1 MPEQREGVIL
11 TLNSGSSSVKFAL
24 YRVGAAEELTVGGS
38 LDRIGLGDG
47 RFRAE
52 RCREVLTDQTLA
64 LPNHD
69 AALTV
74 LLRWLHDQRPGPAV
88 TAVGHRVVQG
98 GPHHTRPQRI
108 TPAILDDLRRLVPL
122 APNHLPS
129 EIAGIEAV
137 ARSFPHLPQVA
148 CFDTAF
154 HRAMPDL
161 ARRLAL
167 PRHLYDEG
175 VQRYGFHGLSY
186 QYIVEELRRA
196 AGAEASGRV
205 VIAHL
210 GNGASLA
217 AVRDGRPV
225 DTTMGLTPLGGLV
238 MGTRCGDLDPG
249 VVLYLLREKGMS
261 PDAVDE
267 LLNKRS
273 GLLGVSDISPDMKDL
288 LDREASDPRA
298 AEAVGL
304 FCRQARKFVA
314 AMAAAA
320 GGLDT
325 LVFTAG
331 IGEHSPPVRAR
342 LCEGLDFLGVRID
355 PARNAANAPIISP
368 DAPPVTVRVMKTNEE
383 LMIARQT
390 FAVVGG
396 LA

>member
-38 LDRIGLGDG
+38 MDRIGVSDG
-47 RFRAE
+47 TFRAV
-52 RCREVLTDQTLA
+52 RGREVLTDQTLA

-74 LLRWLHDQRPGPAV
+74 LLRWLHDHRSGPPV

-98 GPHHTRPQRI
+98 GPHHTRPQQI
-108 TPAILDDLRRLVPL
+108 TPAVLDDLRRLVPL
-122 APNHLPS
+122 APNHLPG

-137 ARSFPHLPQVA
+137 ARPFPQMPQVA

-154 HRAMPDL
+154 HRAMPEL
-161 ARRLAL
+161 ARRFPL
-167 PRHLYDEG
+167 PRHLFDEG
-175 VQRYGFHGLSY
+175 VERYGFHGLSY
-186 QYIVEELRRA
+186 EYIVEELRRE
-196 AGAEASGRV
+196 AGAEASRRV

-225 DTTMGLTPLGGLV
+225 DTTMGLTPLGGMV

-249 VVLYLLREKGMS
+249 VVLYLQREKGMS

-273 GLLGVSDISPDMKDL
+273 GLLGISDISPDMKDL
-288 LDREASDPRA
+288 LDRESSDPRA

-304 FCRQARKFVA
+304 FCRQGRKFIA
-314 AMAAAA
+314 AMAASA

-331 IGEHSPPVRAR
+331 MGEHSPPIRAR

-355 PARNAANAPIISP
+355 PSRNAANAPIISP
-368 DAPPVTVRVMKTNEE
+368 DGSPVTVRVMKTNEE

-390 FAVVGG
+390 WQMMNAE
-396 LA
+396 